1 MPQLSDKEKEVLS
14 LAAQGFM
21 TKEIADILNRTEST
35 IETHRRALFRK
46 LKATNMME
54 AVDYAMAYHLLEW
67 QRADNQGKQQ
77 NRWAGGVS
85 YTPPA
90 HLLYRYRG
98 G

>member
-35 IETHRRALFRK
+35 IETHLRALFRK

-54 AVDYAMAYHLLEW
+54 AVGYAMAYHLL
-67 QRADNQGKQQ
+67 
-77 NRWAGGVS
+77 
-85 YTPPA
+85 
-90 HLLYRYRG
+90 
-98 G
+98 